1 MTNLMI
7 MKNIPIYKISEFG
20 NISVLTLFLT
30 NESAVF
36 QTQDNAITSI
46 FLKTDGYRG
55 LIKNSDV
62 SHIAKT
68 DNAESYQQY
77 IITVLATFLYPEP
90 NIKHPNALYL
100 PRGSRVWV
108 NPDDEQDE
116 SSDFIKS
123 HDGKYVWKTHI
134 APFVMS
140 TTDKPQTITAAQ
152 VNQAVAYAEEMLGVP
167 YLWAGRTTNGCDCS
181 GLVQVVYLIQSIV
194 LPRDSWM
201 QEQMDTLD
209 PAIHENIPPV
219 AAPPSHR
226 FDLGEEPLQRGDLIF
241 WKGHVGMMR
250 DEYILLHASGHHMQV
265 VSEPLNEARARI
277 TGKTGADVTS
287 VRRFITTI

>member
-1 MTNLMI
+1 MNYLI
-7 MKNIPIYKISEFG
+7 FNEKVKEDNIF
-20 NISVLTLFLT
+20 
-30 NESAVF
+30 AVTHYLVCEPAIF
-36 QTQDNAITSI
+36 KPQDNATTSI
-46 FLKTDGYRG
+46 YLKTDGYSG
-55 LIKNSDV
+55 LIKNSDFF
-62 SHIAKT
+62 HIAKSGNV
-68 DNAESYQQY
+68 DGCKQY
-77 IITVLATFLYPEP
+77 ITTVLATFLYPEP
-90 NIKHPNALYL
+90 NIKHPDALYL

-167 YLWAGRTTNGCDCS
+167 YLWAGRTTSGCDCS

-219 AAPPSHR
+219 AAPPSRR

-277 TGKTGADVTS
+277 TAKTGGDITS